1 MSEALVAPISLRGQR
16 TSGRTPPL
24 QNGDHLGAQEFLRRY
39 EAMPEVKK
47 AELINGVVY
56 MGSPIRIE
64 QHGEPDGL
72 IQVWLGT
79 YGLATPGVKHATNS
93 TTRLG
98 PDDVPQPDGLLR
110 LEPEVGGQARVDAN
124 GYLGGAP
131 ELVVEVAASSV
142 SFDVREKLASYR
154 RSGVREYVVW
164 RTEDEAVDWWM
175 LLDDEYRPIPPQA
188 DGILRSQLFP
198 GLWLDAQALLARDG
212 TKVIAK
218 LQEGLQS
225 AEHVA
230 FVSQLQKRRS
240 AASKPSRRGRAGVSP

>member
-1 MSEALVAPISLRGQR
+1 MAEALVAPISLRGHR

-24 QNGDHLGAQEFLRRY
+24 QNGDHLSAQEFLRRY
-39 EAMPEVKK
+39 EAMPEVKR
-47 AELINGVVY
+47 AELINGIVY
-56 MGSPIRIE
+56 MGSPVRID

-72 IQVWLGT
+72 IQGWLCN
-79 YGLATPGVKHATNS
+79 YSLATPGVKHATNS

-110 LEPEVGGQARVDAN
+110 LAPEVGGQARVDAK
-124 GYLGGAP
+124 GYLDGAP
-131 ELVVEVAASSV
+131 ELVIEVAASSV

-175 LLDDEYRPIPPQA
+175 LADDEYRPLPAQA
-188 DGILRSQLFP
+188 DGILRSRALP
-198 GLWLDAQALLARDG
+198 GLWLDVQALLAGDG
-212 TKVIAK
+212 PMVMAK

-225 AEHVA
+225 TEHVA
-230 FVSQLQKRRS
+230 FVAELQKRRS
-240 AASKPSRRGRAGVSP
+240 TASKPSRRGRSGVSP